1 MDDVIRKELEAIE
14 KLLKSYEMLNS
25 SLETRIRV
33 LEFQMRKMKED
44 LSGLKGENIE
54 NNSFEINSSKRR

>member
-1 MDDVIRKELEAIE
+1 MDDVIKKELEAIE

-33 LEFQMRKMKED
+33 LEFQMRKVKED
-44 LSGLKGENIE
+44 LSCLKGENIE